1 MATPKHKSIKFL
13 QAQAPRLRDINNE
26 IVNILGST
34 VLQYKTD
41 VNTPSQVVPSHSPI
55 RLIATSSRDGGTFS
69 WEIVGGPITGVSL
82 QAPTGSRNESIDL
95 IYTTAVT
102 VETVTVKATHTTPV
116 GMYPTPT
123 AERQLILTK
132 QGPAQ
137 STRTL
142 TLYKE
147 ATGTPAQPVPP
158 TAPAGALTYRFSD
171 NTFPINTTGWS
182 VSAPSSPSL
191 PVYFIQRN
199 VSIFDVNS
207 TQEINVLADWSTPAS
222 ITQQGI
228 SPALI
233 SLKTTGYV
241 FLFNDSTQTISTSPS
256 ISLTAEV
263 VNTSGTVTWT
273 ATAYNSSN
281 VSLGD
286 ITSINGT
293 TGTVKTLTSEQ
304 FTLGGNL
311 DVKYVKITATVDQI
325 QDTVTIY
332 RGDNGA
338 DSLILWLQNESHNIP
353 AQTDGSTYNLDGAA
367 TNIRVFK
374 GFEDVT
380 QYCTF
385 TATVLTGTI
394 SPASVGGTT
403 AFPTY
408 TVSSLGTDTATV
420 AVRTTYNG
428 VLLEKV
434 FTITKSKQGASSGV
448 VVLNQSGGVFVQ
460 AKNGQVQPA
469 QINLT
474 TTVSNIIAPVYA
486 WYKDEALIQ
495 GAVQSQYQVPAAQV
509 LTQATYTVRVTGII
523 NGVTNQIREDST
535 TLARVIDGQD
545 AVSVILSNESHT
557 FPADVDGNVTSYANS
572 GTTIKVYKGST
583 ELAYDAVGT
592 ANQSWAFQTQP
603 TNIYVGSVSDSG
615 TFATIGPAQGVQS
628 GTDTSSIV
636 FTIYGKGP
644 DGVSFSV
651 TKQQQFSKSR
661 AGETGPQGPPGSSA
675 TVNMANLKQAIEANS
690 STTINIASSSTLFKT
705 SSGQGGVF
713 IGGGGIYGKNQA
725 GTVTTFAIDGQTGAA
740 SFRGAIEGDST
751 LNITGAAQT
760 SLQLYGLGGSK
771 ANYTTCAAINT
782 QDTQRNMGIVG
793 LNKTTGS
800 AIGIGVYGEAS
811 GSNSNAAGV
820 AGFGFYGVY
829 AVSISNTGA
838 GLLARGNSSTGTA
851 IQADNGYAIFTCTN
865 YTLNPTGNMTITG
878 SFTASGNVTAYS
890 DKLIKNK
897 IRPISQ
903 AVSKLKR
910 INGYQY
916 KNLLANKYD
925 CGIIAQEIEKI
936 LPELVEVGTTEY
948 DGRKLKTVNYNG
960 VVALLVAANRELIAR
975 IETLEK
981 QVHAATLVRTDKPS

>member
-1 MATPKHKSIKFL
+1 MAIPKHKSIKFL

-41 VNTPSQVVPSHSPI
+41 VSTPSQVIPSHSPI
-55 RLIATSSRDGGTFS
+55 RLTATSSRDGGTFS

-82 QAPTGSRNESIDL
+82 QAPTGSRSESIDL
-95 IYTTAVT
+95 TYTTAVT

-142 TLYKE
+142 TLYKG

-171 NTFPINTTGWS
+171 NTFPINTTGWAA
-182 VSAPSSPSL
+182 SAPSSPSL

-199 VSIFDVNS
+199 VSTYDVNS
-207 TQEINVLADWSTPAS
+207 TQEIDVLAGWSAPAG
-222 ITQQGI
+222 ITQQGV
-228 SPALI
+228 SPALL
-233 SLKTTGYV
+233 SLKTTGYA
-241 FLFNDSTQTISTSPS
+241 FLFSDSTQTTSTSPS

-293 TGTVKTLTSEQ
+293 TGITKTLTSQQ

-311 DVKYVKITATVDQI
+311 DVKYVKITAAVDQI

-353 AQTDGSTYNLDGAA
+353 AQTDGSTYDLGGAT

-394 SPASVGGTT
+394 SPASVGGT
-403 AFPTY
+403 AASPTY

-460 AKNGQVQPA
+460 AKSGQVQPA
-469 QINLT
+469 QISLT
-474 TTVSNIIAPVYA
+474 TTVSNIVAPVYA
-486 WYKDEALIQ
+486 WYKDEILIQ

-545 AVSVILSNESHT
+545 ALSVILSNESHT
-557 FPADVDGNVTSYANS
+557 FPADVNGNVTSYAGS

-583 ELAYDAVGT
+583 ELNYDGVGT
-592 ANQSWAFQTQP
+592 TNQSWALQTSY
-603 TNIYVGSVSDSG
+603 TNIYPGSVVDSG
-615 TFATIGPAQGVQS
+615 TFATLGPAQGVQP
-628 GTDTSSIV
+628 GTDTSSII

-661 AGETGPQGPPGSSA
+661 AGETGPAGSSA
-675 TVNMANLKQAIEANS
+675 TVNMANLKQAIESNS

-751 LNITGAAQT
+751 LSITGAAQT
-760 SLQLYGLGGSK
+760 SLQLYGLAGTKST
-771 ANYTTCAAINT
+771 YTTCAAINT
-782 QDTQRNMGIVG
+782 VDTQRNMGIAG
-793 LNKTTGS
+793 LNKTTG
-800 AIGIGVYGEAS
+800 AVGIGVYGEAS

-829 AVSISNTGA
+829 AVSISSTGA

-851 IQADNGYAIFTCTN
+851 IQADTGYAIFTCTN
-865 YTLNPTGNMTITG
+865 YTLNPAGNMTITG

-903 AVSKLKR
+903 AASKLKK

-948 DGRKLKTVNYNG
+948 NGTKLKTVNYNG

-975 IETLEK
+975 IEALEK
-981 QVHAATLVRTDKPS
+981 QVHASTLVRTNKSR